1 MGKPLEPV
9 TTRIIRIGNDYLS
22 QDTVTKYFRPVTN
35 SNGTIELPPA
45 TLGLGIIFHFGPENS
60 VIMKLPKDLTMA
72 KLKQQLEHLPK
83 DVLSLLA
90 FAVLQGFNY
99 IEMDL
104 SNPTYIDN
112 MTI

>member
-1 MGKPLEPV
+1 
-9 TTRIIRIGNDYLS
+9 
-22 QDTVTKYFRPVTN
+22 
-35 SNGTIELPPA
+35 
-45 TLGLGIIFHFGPENS
+45 
-60 VIMKLPKDLTMA
+60 MKLPKDLTMA

-104 SNPTYIDN
+104 ANPTYIDN

>member
-1 MGKPLEPV
+1 MGKPFEPV
-9 TTRIIRIGNDYLS
+9 ITRIIRIGNDYLS
-22 QDTVTKYFRPVTN
+22 QGTVTKYFRPVTN

-45 TLGLGIIFHFGPENS
+45 TLGLGIIFHFSPENS

-104 SNPTYIDN
+104 TNPAYIDN

>member
-1 MGKPLEPV
+1 MITCHK
-9 TTRIIRIGNDYLS
+9 TQS
-22 QDTVTKYFRPVTN
+22 QNTLDQ
-35 SNGTIELPPA
+35 LPPA
-45 TLGLGIIFHFGPENS
+45 TLGLGIIFHFSPENS

-104 SNPTYIDN
+104 ANPTYIDN